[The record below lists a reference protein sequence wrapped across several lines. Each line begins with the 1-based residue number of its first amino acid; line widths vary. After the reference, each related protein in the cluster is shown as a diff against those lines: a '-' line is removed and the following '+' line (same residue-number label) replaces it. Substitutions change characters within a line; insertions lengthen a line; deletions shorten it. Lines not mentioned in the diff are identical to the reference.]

1 MEQRDQKKILI
12 YDIADICVACGRPA
26 APGDM
31 LCGWCREI
39 ANGGHPQ
46 QKKLVYVIGNAAQKA
61 TRNGQKPGKS
71 DGHSGKGKNG
81 H

>member
-1 MEQRDQKKILI
+1 MEQRKQKKILI

-39 ANGGHPQ
+39 ANGGYPR
-46 QKKLVYVIGNAAQKA
+46 QKKPAYVIGNAAQKA
-61 TRNGQKPGKS
+61 IQDGQQPGETDKGK
-71 DGHSGKGKNG
+71 DGH
-81 H
+81 